1 MKTYGVTL
9 FFFLLKWLKGVIMIF
24 IWKLKEFFDFDFPTL
39 GWYLR
44 IIFHYFNFFF
54 TFREERRGKYAGIPV
69 Q

>member
-1 MKTYGVTL
+1 
-9 FFFLLKWLKGVIMIF
+9 MIF

-54 TFREERRGKYAGIPV
+54 TFREERRGKYASIPV
-69 Q
+69 QWKI